1 MPITLN
7 LKPQRNAILKEFNNE
22 FYCLLELT
30 HASDNEQ
37 NNTKKSLNL
46 SIVLDKSGSMSGEPL
61 YEAKQAAIMMVNK
74 MRSTDQIS
82 VVAYDHSAQL
92 IVPSTSCEN
101 KNEII
106 NAIQNIYEG
115 GMTNLHNGWLMGAEQ
130 VALKKDIKSINRVL
144 LLSDGNA
151 NEGIIDLRELKNHCS
166 RLAETSITT
175 STYGLGSHFNE
186 ELMIGMAGAGLGHSY
201 YGQTSV
207 DLMDPFNEEFETLL
221 NTVASELQ
229 VVSEHPNF
237 VKLELMNNYN
247 IMESNSNLLKFQMP
261 DLAENG
267 EAWALFKIKIDQEN
281 VQNDR
286 LEVLRCNLSYKNV
299 NGEVVHKGPVK
310 IVLDP
315 VSQNTFSQIAEDEKV
330 RLRITEINVARFQ
343 ERARE
348 AARSGDWALTDFFI
362 NEARREAKGNEWL
375 NSVIDRLEV
384 YAKERQRENFSKEA
398 LYSSEKMNKRLVSND
413 ELDMNYSIDL
423 ESSKN
428 AYLRRKVE
436 RGKRFQ

>member
-7 LKPQRNAILKEFNNE
+7 LKPQRNAILREFNNE
-22 FYCLLELT
+22 FYGLLELT

-82 VVAYDHSAQL
+82 IVAYDHSAQL

-151 NEGIIDLRELKNHCS
+151 NEGIIDLGELKNHCS

-175 STYGLGSHFNE
+175 STYGLGSQFNE
-186 ELMIGMAGAGLGHSY
+186 ELMISMAGAGLGHSY
-201 YGQTSV
+201 YGQTSN

-247 IMESNSNLLKFQMP
+247 IMENNSNLLKFKMP

-267 EAWALFKIKIDQEN
+267 EAWALFKIKINQEN
-281 VQNDR
+281 IQNER

-299 NGEVVHKGPVK
+299 NGEVVRKGPVK

-315 VSQNTFSQIAEDEKV
+315 VSQNAFSQIAEDEKV

-384 YAKERQRENFSKEA
+384 YAKQRQRENFSKEA
-398 LYSSEKMNKRLVSND
+398 LYSSDKMNKRLVSND
-413 ELDMNYSIDL
+413 ELNMNYSTDL